1 MAKYV
6 IMPKLGFNMDQGTVV
21 QWLKKEGDTIEEREE
36 ILEIETDKTVMPV
49 EAPCSG
55 ILRKILVAEGETI
68 AVTLPIG
75 IIAEEK
81 EDISKMIDEA
91 YQKLGKTEKVEI
103 EVSPEIV
110 KEQEIE
116 SKKEKKEFK
125 VEIEASSVIEKKQ
138 EIESKKEGFKKISPR
153 AQRKAKELGVEVES
167 VEGSG
172 LGGVVIEKDIISYC
186 QNHQMKVSPVAQKI
200 AKKVGLDIGA
210 IKGTGINGK
219 VTKRDIQE
227 ILAKSEEVNKTEK
240 RISYTGMRKIIGD
253 RLSQSKFTAPHIYFT
268 VSVDMS
274 KVIDLLN
281 RFNQDSEE
289 KISINDFLVFIVAKV
304 LSEQPNINCS
314 LVGEEIVYHKDI
326 NIGVAVALEEGLIVP
341 VIKNA
346 NKKSLSIL
354 SKEIKKLIKL
364 AREKKLM
371 PDDYKGGIFTVS
383 NLGMYGIEQFTAII
397 NPPEAAI
404 LAVGAVKRAPVV
416 IEEGGVEKIG
426 ICSLMKVT
434 LSVDHRLIDG
444 EMAANFLNRL
454 KYYLEFL
461 ERLIFRKNWEANY
474 L

>member
-1 MAKYV
+1 MAKYI
-6 IMPKLGFNMDQGTVV
+6 IMPKLGFNMNQGTVV
-21 QWLKKEGDTIEEREE
+21 QWLKKEGDAIEEREE
-36 ILEIETDKTVMPV
+36 VLEIETDKTIMPV
-49 EAPCSG
+49 EAPCFG
-55 ILRKILVAEGETI
+55 ILRKILVAEGEVVP
-68 AVTLPIG
+68 VTLPIA
-75 IIAEEK
+75 IIGDK
-81 EDISKMIDEA
+81 NEDISKLINEA
-91 YQKLGKTEKVEI
+91 YQKLGKK
-103 EVSPEIV
+103 EVV
-110 KEQEIE
+110 
-116 SKKEKKEFK
+116 EKKESK

-210 IKGTGINGK
+210 IKGPGINGK

-289 KISINDFLVFIVAKV
+289 KISINDLLVFIVAKV

-416 IEEGGVEKIG
+416 IEEEGVEKIG

-444 EMAANFLNRL
+444 AMAANFLNRL
-454 KYYLEFL
+454 KYYLEFP
-461 ERLIFRKNWEANY
+461 ERLIF
-474 L
+474 